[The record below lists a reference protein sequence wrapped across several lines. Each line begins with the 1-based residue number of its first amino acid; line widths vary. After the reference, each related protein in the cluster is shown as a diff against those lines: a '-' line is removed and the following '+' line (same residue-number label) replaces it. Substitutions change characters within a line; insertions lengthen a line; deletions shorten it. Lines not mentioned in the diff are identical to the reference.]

1 MPPARPFAR
10 PLLLAFLLTLAI
22 SLLRLW
28 GEVAGWATNASG
40 GRFLPLGITWLVFVC
55 GAWFGRRL
63 ADDGHP
69 PRTRRAWLWSLLALL
84 TMLGVAIRGFAPLAK
99 AEPNDATFAL
109 LRAAVL
115 RAISVAGIAGAAM
128 FAVWPALAR
137 QLLVYG
143 LLARG
148 TVLAMTWLGKH
159 MGWNTHYTKFGP
171 MGIEREGIGETL
183 FSAGI
188 AQIGFWVPFTIV
200 GGVLAGS
207 LAVGRRT
214 VTSRGAA

>member
-115 RAISVAGIAGAAM
+115 RAIAVAGIAGAAM
-128 FAVWPALAR
+128 RSQSDCTYAICSSTGRSSKPGGGVRTWS
-137 QLLVYG
+137 
-143 LLARG
+143 
-148 TVLAMTWLGKH
+148 AMT
-159 MGWNTHYTKFGP
+159 
-171 MGIEREGIGETL
+171 
-183 FSAGI
+183 
-188 AQIGFWVPFTIV
+188 
-200 GGVLAGS
+200 GS
-207 LAVGRRT
+207 
-214 VTSRGAA
+214 